1 MVYNNIEMTILLFP
15 SNILIG
21 GRPIPEYCELRL
33 HNPVGESSK
42 EDIVMLTLSDF
53 IAVTGL
59 CITCFGLGYTV
70 GLNSKAKK

>member
-33 HNPVGESSK
+33 HNPVGESSQ
-42 EDIVMLTLSDF
+42 EDIVMLTLSGL
-53 IAVTGL
+53 IAVTSL
-59 CITCFGLGYTV
+59 CITCFSLGYSV
-70 GLNSKAKK
+70 GRNSKTKK